1 MWYAV
6 IEGQQR
12 GKGGEREGV
21 DLPDAVHQA
30 RAVISVLGEA
40 VSPGEMADARAQ
52 LPDEYDP
59 LFGLGS
65 EGEMDT
71 PS

>member
-1 MWYAV
+1 MLLLKDN
-6 IEGQQR
+6 
-12 GKGGEREGV
+12 KGGEREGV
-21 DLPDAVHQA
+21 DLPDAIYQA